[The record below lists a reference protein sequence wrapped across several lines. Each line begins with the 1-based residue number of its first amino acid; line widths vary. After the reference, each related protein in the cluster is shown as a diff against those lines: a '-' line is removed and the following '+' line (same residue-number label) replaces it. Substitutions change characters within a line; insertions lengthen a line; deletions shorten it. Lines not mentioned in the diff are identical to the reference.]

1 MPYYAL
7 YYFRQATKLRPGDA
21 RFWCAMGQC
30 YESEELNMQDS
41 ALRGTIPVAP
51 LPVVDG
57 QPAVSRGTTSPP
69 PSLSARGNSVAP

>member
-30 YESEELNMQDS
+30 YESEELNIQDA
-41 ALRGTIPVAP
+41 ALQVRFVFCETSYARSS
-51 LPVVDG
+51 L
-57 QPAVSRGTTSPP
+57 TTVRLI
-69 PSLSARGNSVAP
+69 SLVE

>member
-30 YESEELNMQDS
+30 YESEELNMQDA
-41 ALRGTIPVAP
+41 ALQVWFSTRQVTDRQ
-51 LPVVDG
+51 L
-57 QPAVSRGTTSPP
+57 
-69 PSLSARGNSVAP
+69 